1 MFIFAFAYCIVD
13 ELSIFIFRMTE
24 CRLKVNVLTV
34 LVSFYSK
41 LLTKIV
47 TPNSFSHLLLM
58 FIYIIHVITLYEKSI
73 MCLKDH
79 IVLFCKI
86 RVDTIYNI
94 MYTRSYY
101 RKESAASPQE
111 NKGSMHNLLN
121 KRLFI

>member
-1 MFIFAFAYCIVD
+1 
-13 ELSIFIFRMTE
+13 
-24 CRLKVNVLTV
+24 
-34 LVSFYSK
+34 
-41 LLTKIV
+41 
-47 TPNSFSHLLLM
+47 
-58 FIYIIHVITLYEKSI
+58 

-121 KRLFI
+121 KRLFIWPRFARTRWLALFSTQQTTLSIF